1 MAYVVWSFLAE
12 SVLNRR
18 LRCRGTCFAHGRGY
32 RLVADVA
39 KLMRVRGRAQRG
51 LHQRMEAAAA
61 VCESVVDFRTAT
73 FVRECVCM
81 RCTLVFLFSSAL
93 SGLAA
98 VYFVACDFA
107 VFLLFLLSAHY
118 FRGCGLIL
126 AVTVDR

>member
-81 RCTLVFLFSSAL
+81 RCTLVF
-93 SGLAA
+93 
-98 VYFVACDFA
+98 
-107 VFLLFLLSAHY
+107 Y
-118 FRGCGLIL
+118 FRAPCLVSPLCTSSRAIL
-126 AVTVDR
+126 LYFCCFCCRHTIFVGVG